1 MALYTLGHHE
11 LDTRHPDLDILAA
24 VIADGSA
31 DRELFHAANRVKT
44 EEFGN
49 KVFVRGIIE
58 FSNYCRCTCA
68 YCGINARM
76 THAKRY
82 RMLPDELVE
91 TAVRTAEVYRTVIL
105 RSGEDRFY
113 TAEMLADIVWRIKQR
128 ADCAVTLSVGE
139 RSMEEYRLMREAGA
153 DRFLLKHETA
163 NAVLYESLHGVP
175 LETRLDAQRR
185 IKALGFEL
193 GGGFMVGLPGQT
205 DETLAKDLMTLV
217 NEGVE
222 MAGIGPFIAHPDT
235 ALAGTPDGDPHK
247 TLKVLAL
254 ARLLLPRCHL
264 PSTTALNVKGGM
276 KNALLC
282 GADVIMQKA
291 TPFEYRKLYDIYPGR
306 DALEV
311 PLKEQYET
319 LRRRLAEIGLSAE

>member
-1 MALYTLGHHE
+1 MALYTLGIHKI
-11 LDTRHPDLDILAA
+11 DTEKPDARAIASVISDAA
-24 VIADGSA
+24 AD
-31 DRELFHAANRVKT
+31 DELFHAANAVKT
-44 EEFGN
+44 ERFGN

-68 YCGINARM
+68 YCGINAQM
-76 THAKRY
+76 ENAVRY
-82 RMLPDELVE
+82 RMQPDELVAA
-91 TAVRTAEVYRTVIL
+91 AVGAAKVYRTVIL
-105 RSGEDRFY
+105 QSGEDLYY
-113 TAEMLADIVWRIKQR
+113 TAGMLADIVRRIKARTQS
-128 ADCAVTLSVGE
+128 AVTLSIGE
-139 RSMEEYRLMREAGA
+139 RTPEEYRLLREAGA

-175 LETRLDAQRR
+175 LENRLCAQRQL
-185 IKALGFEL
+185 KALGFEL

-205 DETLAKDLMTLV
+205 DEILAEDLLTLV
-217 NEGVE
+217 REGVE

-235 ALAGTPDGDPHK
+235 RLKGSEDGDPHK

-254 ARLLLPRCHL
+254 ARLLMPRCHL

-306 DALEV
+306 DAKDV
-311 PLKEQYET
+311 PLDQQYNELKQT
-319 LRRRLAEIGLSAE
+319 LAELGLSAE